1 MNKDDLNPDFD
12 ESNNYFDEEIDE
24 TEREAIELLKSQH
37 EQIKNLKGLLE
48 NKDNMINVY
57 KEKTNALA
65 EKLKYFQDNF
75 ESAEKMK
82 NQFNSL
88 LEEKE
93 HLRSALYQ
101 KEKLTEEL
109 QNEFNDIN
117 NKFKI
122 LNDQILHQED
132 SNSKVSQLVELVK
145 QYSKE
150 LTEITH
156 KNKLYES
163 ELNNLNKQ
171 MSDIMKENQSLNI
184 DKKNFDME
192 FNDFCISTN
201 KNINLLCQWIDNYL
215 GVYYDKKIEI
225 PDIPILSNFN
235 NKISFDI
242 LRQKIYSIRNKI
254 YEQQLNSETAIQK
267 YKQEQ
272 IDLLTKIEK
281 LNKEISFIKNQNLEM
296 KEGMTKFN
304 ISYEQL
310 NDKLNQKQVD
320 FCSKNKDIISYIYK
334 LNNRIL
340 KLKQNNPKYKSLKEN
355 IDIETSKN
363 TFEDNVNSLLENII
377 ECENKIEYL
386 KASQNNLVSKDE
398 LNTVKQFYQSRIE
411 TLENE
416 LQKHFDTIQLY
427 KDDNCKLVSQL
438 QNLEREKNAILQ
450 DNIALINERQCY

>member
-1 MNKDDLNPDFD
+1 MNKDDSNFD
-12 ESNNYFDEEIDE
+12 LEESNNYFEEEPDE
-24 TEREAIELLKSQH
+24 TERKAIELLKSQH

-57 KEKTNALA
+57 KEKITALA

-109 QNEFNDIN
+109 QNEFNEIN
-117 NKFKI
+117 NKFKLLNEQI
-122 LNDQILHQED
+122 LNQED

-150 LTEITH
+150 LTELTQ
-156 KNKLYES
+156 KNKLYEN
-163 ELNNLNKQ
+163 ELNNLNRQ
-171 MSDIMKENQSLNI
+171 MSEIMKENQTLNSS
-184 DKKNFDME
+184 KKNFDIE
-192 FNDFCISTN
+192 FSDFCINTN
-201 KNINLLCQWIDNYL
+201 KNISLLCQWIDNYL
-215 GVYYDKKIEI
+215 GIYYDKKIEI

-235 NKISFDI
+235 NKINFDS

-254 YEQQLNSETAIQK
+254 YEQQLNSENIIQK
-267 YKQEQ
+267 FKQDQ

-281 LNKEISFIKNQNLEM
+281 LNKEISLLKNQNLEM

-320 FCSKNKDIISYIYK
+320 FCTKNKDIISYFYK

-340 KLKQNNPKYKSLKEN
+340 KLKQDNPKYKSLKEN

-363 TFEDNVNSLLENII
+363 TFEDNINCLIEEFI
-377 ECENKIEYL
+377 ECENKLEYL
-386 KASQNNLVSKDE
+386 KASQNNLISKDE

-416 LQKHFDTIQLY
+416 LKKHFDTIQLY
-427 KDDNCKLVSQL
+427 KDDNIKLINQL
-438 QNLEREKNAILQ
+438 KDCEREKNQILQ
-450 DNIALINERQCY
+450 DNIALINQRQCY

>member
-82 NQFNSL
+82 NQFNKL
-88 LEEKE
+88 IEEKE

-109 QNEFNDIN
+109 QNEFNEIN
-117 NKFKI
+117 NKFKLLNEQI
-122 LNDQILHQED
+122 LNQED

-150 LTEITH
+150 LTELTQ
-156 KNKLYES
+156 KNKLYEN
-163 ELNNLNKQ
+163 ELNNLNRE
-171 MSDIMKENQSLNI
+171 MSEIMKENQTLNSS
-184 DKKNFDME
+184 KKNFDIE
-192 FNDFCISTN
+192 FSDFCINTN
-201 KNINLLCQWIDNYL
+201 KNISLLCQWIDNYL
-215 GVYYDKKIEI
+215 GIYYDKKIEI

-235 NKISFDI
+235 NKINFDS

-254 YEQQLNSETAIQK
+254 YEQQLNSENIIQK
-267 YKQEQ
+267 FKQDQ

-281 LNKEISFIKNQNLEM
+281 LNKEISLLKNQNLEM

-320 FCSKNKDIISYIYK
+320 FCTKNKDIISYFYK

-340 KLKQNNPKYKSLKEN
+340 KLKQDNPKYKSLKEN

-363 TFEDNVNSLLENII
+363 TFEDNINCLIEELI
-377 ECENKIEYL
+377 ECENKLEYL
-386 KASQNNLVSKDE
+386 KASQNNLISKDE

-416 LQKHFDTIQLY
+416 LKKHFDTIQLY
-427 KDDNCKLVSQL
+427 KDDNIKLINQL
-438 QNLEREKNAILQ
+438 KDCEREKNQILQ
-450 DNIALINERQCY
+450 DNIALINQRQCY

>member
-1 MNKDDLNPDFD
+1 MKFLIFLF
-12 ESNNYFDEEIDE
+12 YLIL
-24 TEREAIELLKSQH
+24 I
-37 EQIKNLKGLLE
+37 IK
-48 NKDNMINVY
+48 
-57 KEKTNALA
+57 
-65 EKLKYFQDNF
+65 
-75 ESAEKMK
+75 
-82 NQFNSL
+82 
-88 LEEKE
+88 
-93 HLRSALYQ
+93 
-101 KEKLTEEL
+101 
-109 QNEFNDIN
+109 
-117 NKFKI
+117 
-122 LNDQILHQED
+122 
-132 SNSKVSQLVELVK
+132 LVK
-145 QYSKE
+145 
-150 LTEITH
+150 
-156 KNKLYES
+156 
-163 ELNNLNKQ
+163 
-171 MSDIMKENQSLNI
+171 
-184 DKKNFDME
+184 
-192 FNDFCISTN
+192 
-201 KNINLLCQWIDNYL
+201 
-215 GVYYDKKIEI
+215 
-225 PDIPILSNFN
+225 
-235 NKISFDI
+235 
-242 LRQKIYSIRNKI
+242 
-254 YEQQLNSETAIQK
+254 QQLNSETAIQK

-340 KLKQNNPKYKSLKEN
+340 RLKQNNPKYKSLKEN

-363 TFEDNVNSLLENII
+363 TFEYNVNSLLEYII

-438 QNLEREKNAILQ
+438 QNLKR
-450 DNIALINERQCY
+450 

>member
-57 KEKTNALA
+57 KEKITALA

-82 NQFNSL
+82 NQFNKL
-88 LEEKE
+88 IEEKE

-109 QNEFNDIN
+109 QNEFNEIN
-117 NKFKI
+117 NKFKLLNEQI
-122 LNDQILHQED
+122 LNQED

-150 LTEITH
+150 LTELTQ
-156 KNKLYES
+156 KNKLYEN
-163 ELNNLNKQ
+163 ELNNLNMQ
-171 MSDIMKENQSLNI
+171 MSEIMKENQTLNSS
-184 DKKNFDME
+184 KKNFDIE
-192 FNDFCISTN
+192 FSDFCINTN
-201 KNINLLCQWIDNYL
+201 KNIGLLCQWIDNYL
-215 GVYYDKKIEI
+215 GIYYDKKIEI

-235 NKISFDI
+235 NKINFDS

-254 YEQQLNSETAIQK
+254 YEQQLNSENIIQK
-267 YKQEQ
+267 FKQDQ

-281 LNKEISFIKNQNLEM
+281 LNKEISLLKNQNLEM

-320 FCSKNKDIISYIYK
+320 FCTKNKDIISYFYK

-340 KLKQNNPKYKSLKEN
+340 KLKQDNPKYKSLKEN

-363 TFEDNVNSLLENII
+363 TFEDNINCLIEELI
-377 ECENKIEYL
+377 ECENKLEYL

-427 KDDNCKLVSQL
+427 KDDNCKLLSQL
-438 QNLEREKNAILQ
+438 QNLESEKNAILQ

>member
-57 KEKTNALA
+57 KEKTTALA

-82 NQFNSL
+82 NQFNKL
-88 LEEKE
+88 IEEKE

-109 QNEFNDIN
+109 QNEFNEIN
-117 NKFKI
+117 NKFKLLNEQI
-122 LNDQILHQED
+122 LNQED

-150 LTEITH
+150 LTELTQ
-156 KNKLYES
+156 KNKLYEN
-163 ELNNLNKQ
+163 ELNNLNRQ
-171 MSDIMKENQSLNI
+171 MSEIMKENQTLNSS
-184 DKKNFDME
+184 KKNFDIE
-192 FNDFCISTN
+192 FSDFCINTN
-201 KNINLLCQWIDNYL
+201 KNISLLCQWIDNYL
-215 GVYYDKKIEI
+215 GIYYDKKIEI

-235 NKISFDI
+235 NKINFDS

-254 YEQQLNSETAIQK
+254 YEQQLNSENIIQK
-267 YKQEQ
+267 FKQDQ

-281 LNKEISFIKNQNLEM
+281 LNKEISLLKNQNLEM

-320 FCSKNKDIISYIYK
+320 FCTKNKDIISYFYK

-340 KLKQNNPKYKSLKEN
+340 KLKQDNPKYKSLKEN

-363 TFEDNVNSLLENII
+363 TFEDNINCLIEELI
-377 ECENKIEYL
+377 ECENKLEYL
-386 KASQNNLVSKDE
+386 KASQNNLISKDE

-416 LQKHFDTIQLY
+416 LKKHFDTIQLY
-427 KDDNCKLVSQL
+427 KDDNIKLSNQL
-438 QNLEREKNAILQ
+438 KDCEREKNQILQ
-450 DNIALINERQCY
+450 DNIALINQRQCY